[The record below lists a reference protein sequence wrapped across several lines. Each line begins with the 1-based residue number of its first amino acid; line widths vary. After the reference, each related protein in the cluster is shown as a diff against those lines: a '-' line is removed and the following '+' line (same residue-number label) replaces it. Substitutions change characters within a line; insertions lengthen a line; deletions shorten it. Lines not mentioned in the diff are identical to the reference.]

1 MTVEYGV
8 VIRRQLPHGEVK
20 WQLWLGSGMVKE
32 HASFL
37 VVMNHA
43 GAMGFE
49 AVAAGHFDELG
60 VPEVLLQR
68 KMETFAF
75 MAKPPQVDLAAEPP
89 KAAKPPQIDLAAQM
103 PRAAAGPG
111 ASSEKSKTP
120 AKSPGRRKPAPSSRG

>member
-8 VIRRQLPHGEVK
+8 VIRRQLPRGEVK

-68 KMETFAF
+68 KMETFTF
-75 MAKPPQVDLAAEPP
+75 VPKPASAEPKKEPVAEKPAANAEPKGEKAEPAPAKGAAP
-89 KAAKPPQIDLAAQM
+89 KAAAKA
-103 PRAAAGPG
+103 
-111 ASSEKSKTP
+111 P
-120 AKSPGRRKPAPSSRG
+120 ARRKSPAAPKG

>member
-68 KMETFAF
+68 RMDAVAFA
-75 MAKPPQVDLAAEPP
+75 AKPPQIDLATESP
-89 KAAKPPQIDLAAQM
+89 KAAKPPQIDLAAEM
-103 PRAAAGPG
+103 PKVAAAP
-111 ASSEKSKTP
+111 AVSAEKSKSP
-120 AKSPGRRKPAPSSRG
+120 AKSPARRKPAPSSKG

>member
-8 VIRRQLPHGEVK
+8 VIRRQLPRGEVK
-20 WQLWLGSGMVKE
+20 WQLWLGSGMMKE

-75 MAKPPQVDLAAEPP
+75 VPKPPQVDLAAEPP
-89 KAAKPPQIDLAAQM
+89 EAAKPPQIDLAAEM
-103 PRAAAGPG
+103 PKAVAAPG
-111 ASSEKSKTP
+111 GSVEKSKSP
-120 AKSPGRRKPAPSSRG
+120 AKSPARRKPAPTSKG